1 MKHIILFISFL
12 LASCISSAQAD
23 IQIIKIKNED
33 RSVSISAVNNSE
45 IAYTLEV
52 KMILE
57 GLKLE
62 SPLPP
67 SFKIIPGQE
76 IRIALLIP
84 TEAKTNYKIQY
95 RAIAEEDGE
104 KEAIE
109 IGVPDVMIY
118 TKNDDKRSTQLRQYL
133 IKNEIP
139 FNEVNVSYSD
149 KTLRVYENM
158 LNRRGINKSEAKFPV
173 VIIKGEAYYNID
185 NVNKFI
191 TTKF

>member
-95 RAIAEEDGE
+95 RA
-104 KEAIE
+104 K
-109 IGVPDVMIY
+109 
-118 TKNDDKRSTQLRQYL
+118 KKRLKLVCQ
-133 IKNEIP
+133 
-139 FNEVNVSYSD
+139 
-149 KTLRVYENM
+149 M
-158 LNRRGINKSEAKFPV
+158 
-173 VIIKGEAYYNID
+173 
-185 NVNKFI
+185 
-191 TTKF
+191 